1 MTITLTREEAQQVL
15 DALNNYVGVVVS
27 VNDPD
32 SWTKV
37 EDGGEP
43 ARKAIKTLCE
53 KLKHPQPVQVLPHEF
68 VRAGDQQVLA
78 ALEWNLPVIED
89 FGNKEQ
95 LHKHHKAI
103 ETLRARLAQP
113 EQEPVWVEVTT
124 NTGDK
129 FILDSAV
136 EADKIRAARDA
147 GLSVVPLYTAPPQR
161 EWQGLTDEEIRKIV
175 GVTSADSDWNVTIV
189 HKWIRAIEAKLKEK
203 NNG

>member
-15 DALNNYVGVVVS
+15 DALNEYVGVVVS

-43 ARKAIKTLCE
+43 ARKAIETLCE

-89 FGNKEQ
+89 FGDKGQ

-113 EQEPVWVEVTT
+113 E
-124 NTGDK
+124 
-129 FILDSAV
+129 
-136 EADKIRAARDA
+136 
-147 GLSVVPLYTAPPQR
+147 R
-161 EWQGLTDEEIRKIV
+161 EWQGLTDEEI
-175 GVTSADSDWNVTIV
+175 AWLWNLAV
-189 HKWIRAIEAKLKEK
+189 EAKLENMPRHFARMVEENLKEK
-203 NNG
+203 NT